1 MIQIPVEPP
10 VTEYLFTKA
19 TRKKIPLGG
28 TFELTPVCNMDCRM
42 CYVKMSRQQQEAIR
56 PLISAE
62 EWLRLGQEAKGHGL
76 LYLLLTGGEPF
87 SRPDF
92 REILAG
98 LHKMGLVLT
107 INSNGTLIDEKTME
121 WLVQTPPVR
130 INITLYG
137 ASDATYERLCRNP
150 RGFTQVTKAI
160 RMLRDAGITVKINCS
175 LTPYNADDLE
185 GIIRFAKEEGLVVQ
199 ATSYMFPPVR
209 RDASKVGQNDRFT
222 PEDAAY
228 YSAKIEKF
236 LNGSERF
243 LERAKTLDFGSI
255 PSDDDMCIDS
265 EGEGI
270 RCRAGKSSFWVTW
283 DGKMLPCGMLP
294 DEGVDLSK
302 TEFAEAWKQIT
313 EKVTCIRLPAKCKNC
328 SLKDLC
334 RACAAM
340 AVTETGHYDQVPE
353 YRCRMAQEYQN
364 AFFRIVD
371 EIKGEMTDEA

>member
-150 RGFTQVTKAI
+150 RGFTRVTKAI